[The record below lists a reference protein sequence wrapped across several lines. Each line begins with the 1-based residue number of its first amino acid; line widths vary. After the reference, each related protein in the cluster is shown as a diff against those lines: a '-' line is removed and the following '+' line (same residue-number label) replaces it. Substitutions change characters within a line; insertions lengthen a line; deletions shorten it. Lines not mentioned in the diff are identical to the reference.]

1 MNTFTHQVRHMLTWL
16 LLVGLFTLLAFL
28 GLGIFLAPPA
38 AAVITEHEYVPGTII
53 YQSRQSLR
61 DVDGQPWQA
70 IAFKGVSDS
79 GSSNFSLR
87 LVGFPGTVTL
97 DRSQPLTLK
106 SARGK
111 ILTAPDTSQEIFT
124 ESTAEPHIVQYNLQ
138 PILSQLQPE
147 QFWVVQISTVDNSQI
162 EIKVPS
168 WMIQEWQIV
177 AAKKSSTPRTQS

>member
-1 MNTFTHQVRHMLTWL
+1 MHTFTHQVRHMLAWL
-16 LLVGLFTLLAFL
+16 LLVV

-70 IAFKGVSDS
+70 IAFKGVSDG

-111 ILTAPDTSQEIFT
+111 LLTASDTSQEIFT
-124 ESTAEPHIVQYNLQ
+124 DSTAEPHIGQYNLQ

-147 QFWVVQISTVDNSQI
+147 QFWVVQIPTVDNSQI

-177 AAKKSSTPRTQS
+177 AGKESSIPRKQS